1 MKYKFLTV
9 IVGMPLFAWLIFTAC
24 EAPNQPTFT
33 AENDPN
39 PTGMSAATISA
50 VNPEEAYLKD
60 IITIS
65 GTGFNTTQEL
75 NMVAFGTKTA
85 KIITA
90 SATELKVQAPNI
102 SGETVPVKVAI
113 KGSEFW
119 SNEVDFTF
127 KPSVET
133 LSEEINW
140 AMGVEADDDGNV
152 YVGSAADEMI
162 YKISPDGSQSEFA
175 SLPMKGAIGWGPD
188 NYLYVCE
195 MDEGKIVRISP
206 DGSTIED
213 YVEAEGAVDFDWA
226 SNGNMYIVQ
235 NWGSGISMFDGSAV
249 TLVSEYEGELKS
261 CRVFGEYLYVAAVWD
276 GAILKFP
283 ITADG
288 LGDAEVVFEG
298 DSPVGIEFDSEGTMY
313 YTLAWETSLYTM
325 KDDGSEEVL
334 YEGELMTPMRYITF
348 HNKAM
353 YIVFPGWGEVGAVMK
368 AYIGVEQAPNYG
380 LHYLLGNWVIGL
392 LGD

>member
-1 MKYKFLTV
+1 MEDWQMKYKFLTV
-9 IVGMPLFAWLIFTAC
+9 IVGLPLLAWLILTAC

-39 PTGMSAATISA
+39 PTGLSAATISA
-50 VNPEEAYLKD
+50 VNPDEAYLKD

-65 GTGFNTTQEL
+65 GSGFNTTQEL
-75 NMVAFGTKTA
+75 NLVAFGSKTA
-85 KIITA
+85 KIVTA
-90 SATELKVQAPNI
+90 TATELKVQAPNI

-119 SNEVDFTF
+119 SNEIDFMF
-127 KPSVET
+127 KLAVET

-175 SLPMKGAIGWGPD
+175 SLPMKGAMGWGPD
-188 NYLYVCE
+188 NHLYVCE

-213 YVEAEGAVDFDWA
+213 YAEAEGAVDFDWA

-235 NWGSGISMFDGSAV
+235 NWEGGISMFDGSAV
-249 TLVSEYEGELKS
+249 THVSEYEGELKS
-261 CRVFGEYLYVAAVWD
+261 CRVFGEYLYVTAIWD
-276 GAILKFP
+276 GVILKFP
-283 ITADG
+283 ITVDG

-298 DSPVGIEFDSEGTMY
+298 DSPVGLEFDSEGTMY

-348 HNKAM
+348 HNKFM
-353 YIVFPGWGEVGAVMK
+353 YIVFPGWEEVGAVMK

-380 LHYLLGNWVIGL
+380 LK
-392 LGD
+392 